1 MESGNNNTITVW
13 VILLLPMLLIGC
25 AGVPGMPGHIAE
37 AKSSFDE
44 SVELSM
50 EPAFVFRNNDG
61 FSGSDLRL
69 ALFWRS
75 TMKPGSMV
83 LEAYVDGA
91 HNFSTGK
98 SLHFNIDGEVVSFI
112 SIDQLTDIDF
122 EPGIYSGLYIPA
134 KNVSSKRY
142 LISSEFLDM
151 LLKAKDVRVKL
162 ELHRSYVEGVF
173 SDATASSAKRA
184 FVKFAEKIKVHEP
197 SAI

>member
-1 MESGNNNTITVW
+1 MMRNGNNNAIAVLI
-13 VILLLPMLLIGC
+13 ILLPILFVGC
-25 AGVPGMPGHIAE
+25 AGIPGMPGHITE
-37 AKSSFDE
+37 TKSSFDK

-75 TMKPGSMV
+75 TMKPGDIV
-83 LEAYVDGA
+83 LEAYVNGA

-98 SLHFNIDGEVVSFI
+98 SLHFNVDSEIVSFT
-112 SIDQLTDIDF
+112 SIDQLTNIDF
-122 EPGIYSGLYIPA
+122 EPGVYSGVYIPA

-142 LISSEFLDM
+142 LITSKFLDR

-162 ELHRSYVEGVF
+162 DLHKTYVEGIF
-173 SDATASSAKRA
+173 SDTTVSSAKQA
-184 FVKFAEKIKVHEP
+184 FVKFSEKIKNHEK
-197 SAI
+197 